1 MKIFFLNGF
10 NFHFV
15 LIVACLIGWL
25 IDRFGRSIVWL
36 VDWLI
41 ERFFF
46 WFNFLYFFRIK
57 ICSIK
62 TVFSFFDII
71 FFSFPIC
78 FDLNFSFLCSKNAR
92 VYQSYTYDYISN
104 NWLKDFKNT
113 RSIPFPLNSFGI
125 LILELCS
132 MINLKNKDTE

>member
-1 MKIFFLNGF
+1 MDLIFISFWSLHVWLDDWSIDSVVQLF
-10 NFHFV
+10 
-15 LIVACLIGWL
+15 GWL
-25 IDRFGRSIVWL
+25 IDWL
-36 VDWLI
+36 ND
-41 ERFFF
+41 FFF
-46 WFNFLYFFRIK
+46 DLIFFIFFELKYVQSKQFFRF
-57 ICSIK
+57 SILL
-62 TVFSFFDII
+62 

-78 FDLNFSFLCSKNAR
+78 FDLNFSFLYSKNAR

-132 MINLKNKDTE
+132 MINLKNKDAE